1 MKAALSKEISVSANF
16 DFFNLRGDIDENHPV
31 IDTIRDAVRTGKKGI
46 LRRLEAQGV
55 IERHHAA
62 HNLVGTVGR
71 NVIARLLVGDTTY
84 TGAINYGALGTSGT
98 TPNNSD
104 TQLGTELYRKLYA
117 SRTTDGNNVS
127 YIDFFYAAT
136 DTNGTY
142 NEFGNVIDGTAS
154 ANTGRLFS
162 HILTGG
168 WVKSNLQSMFISCQY
183 TIS

>member
-1 MKAALSKEISVSANF
+1 MKVEQDIGVRANF
-16 DFFNLRGDIDENHPV
+16 DFFNLRADITEGHPAV
-31 IDTIRDAVRTGKKGI
+31 DIIRHALRTGE
-46 LRRLEAQGV
+46 RRHLQTLEDVGV

-62 HNLVGTVGR
+62 HNLVTTVGR
-71 NVIARLLVGDTTY
+71 NVLTRLLVGDATY
-84 TGAINYGALGTSGT
+84 SGQINYGALGTSST
-98 TPNNSD
+98 TPNNSN
-104 TQLGTELYRKLYA
+104 TQLGTEVYRKLYA
-117 SRTTDGNNVS
+117 SHTTDGNNVA

-142 NEFGNVIDGTAS
+142 QEFGNFIDGTAS

-168 WVKSNLQSMFISCQY
+168 WTKTNLQSMFVSCQY

>member
-1 MKAALSKEISVSANF
+1 MNEHAELAIKANF
-16 DFFNLRGDIDENHPV
+16 DFFNLRGDIHEQHP
-31 IDTIRDAVRTGKKGI
+31 ILNTIREALRTGNHAT
-46 LRRLEAQGV
+46 LHLLEADGI

-62 HNLVGTVGR
+62 HNLVVTVGR
-71 NVIARLLVGDTTY
+71 NVLARLLTGDVTY
-84 TGAINYGALGTSGT
+84 SGQINYGALGSSSTAVA
-98 TPNNSD
+98 NSD
-104 TQLGTELYRKLYA
+104 TQLGTEVYRKLYA
-117 SRTTDGNNVS
+117 SHTTDGNNVA
-127 YIDFFYAAT
+127 YIDFFYSAT

-168 WVKSNLQSMFISCQY
+168 WVKTNVQSMFVSCQY